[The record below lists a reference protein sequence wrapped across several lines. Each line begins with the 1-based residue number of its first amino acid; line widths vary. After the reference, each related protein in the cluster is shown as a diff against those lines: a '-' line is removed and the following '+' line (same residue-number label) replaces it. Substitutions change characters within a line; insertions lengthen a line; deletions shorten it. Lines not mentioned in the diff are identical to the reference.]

1 MVTFFFSVSFMEFYF
16 CRSLRRH
23 GQSLEKVN
31 REMVLA
37 PLVGIILNLIKAGEQ
52 MECREHNDVVSIFAS
67 MGCLDSFNCRF
78 QYLLDYDWVS
88 YHKLYMTMPIN
99 IYIYTNKYP
108 NISGSNYEHLNQF
121 VRSFYMTMQVLFTFL
136 HTCI

>member
-1 MVTFFFSVSFMEFYF
+1 MEFYC

-31 REMVLA
+31 RGMVLA

-88 YHKLYMTMPIN
+88 YHKLYMIMPIN
-99 IYIYTNKYP
+99 IYIYIPINTLIFP
-108 NISGSNYEHLNQF
+108 DPITS
-121 VRSFYMTMQVLFTFL
+121 
-136 HTCI
+136 I